1 MPKPL
6 LMSMRPRLPFSLL
19 RSALARVHD
28 QSAYYSSGR
37 QALYD
42 TYDVDGYG
50 IRLQVIFVSLLLSLC
65 FSSSS
70 LSLFFSSSSLVVLEE
85 TGNQGSN
92 NHGPTTTDRS
102 KINSFSAAA
111 RGLPDVRLAT
121 LSFSLTPDGTPV

>member
-1 MPKPL
+1 
-6 LMSMRPRLPFSLL
+6 MRPRLPFSLL

-28 QSAYYSSGR
+28 QSACYSSGR

-42 TYDVDGYG
+42 TYDVDGDT
-50 IRLQVIFVSLLLSLC
+50 VSAYKL
-65 FSSSS
+65 F
-70 LSLFFSSSSLVVLEE
+70 LFFSLVVFEE

-102 KINSFSAAA
+102 KITTAFSAAA

>member
-1 MPKPL
+1 MIRTTLTDTVSAYKL
-6 LMSMRPRLPFSLL
+6 FLFLFFFSL
-19 RSALARVHD
+19 
-28 QSAYYSSGR
+28 
-37 QALYD
+37 
-42 TYDVDGYG
+42 
-50 IRLQVIFVSLLLSLC
+50 FVSLLL
-65 FSSSS
+65 

-102 KINSFSAAA
+102 KIAFSAAA

>member
-1 MPKPL
+1 MIRTTLTDTVSAYKL
-6 LMSMRPRLPFSLL
+6 FLFLFFFSL
-19 RSALARVHD
+19 
-28 QSAYYSSGR
+28 
-37 QALYD
+37 
-42 TYDVDGYG
+42 
-50 IRLQVIFVSLLLSLC
+50 FVSLLL
-65 FSSSS
+65 

-102 KINSFSAAA
+102 KITAFSAAA